1 MMKTCPKCNYF
12 EVWKESSTSSYFYCK
27 KPGCRRVTC
36 IVCNLEVN
44 LPPAEKAELIVKIE
58 RDIRK
63 NRLSIKEL
71 KLSYDRISEIEESYR
86 TQLEIELGVLH
97 HQKCALFGSVKQ
109 IIFDAIERGEK
120 VPCPECGLA
129 GRKDDNCTHMTCPKC
144 QTVWCYVCG
153 QKFGYGIIYDH
164 NENWEYREDGC
175 PMYLTAIEEIDNRW
189 PKEDQK
195 CLDRF
200 HRYRTL
206 KAFQKVIE
214 EIGVDAYKKA
224 AEQFDSVKNCGYS
237 LRDLED
243 PLIEEPLIIKFE
255 YRFNNYLQTDILS
268 DMLDERRAH
277 ELTSDSDESDVL
289 LRFDPDI
296 LRVLYTHFEINE
308 ENNPRRGRRAG
319 RRGRGNQG
327 RGGAPPTNESRI
339 ISANESQIMTD
350 NESDIVSVNLSI
362 DLDVSGVINT
372 FREPDRL
379 EQHIV
384 RDSSNT
390 SIQEEAKDTD
400 NQVIRP
406 RARVRRRRRGRGRGR
421 GRGGGEE

>member
-1 MMKTCPKCNYF
+1 
-12 EVWKESSTSSYFYCK
+12 
-27 KPGCRRVTC
+27 
-36 IVCNLEVN
+36 
-44 LPPAEKAELIVKIE
+44 
-58 RDIRK
+58 
-63 NRLSIKEL
+63 
-71 KLSYDRISEIEESYR
+71 
-86 TQLEIELGVLH
+86 
-97 HQKCALFGSVKQ
+97 
-109 IIFDAIERGEK
+109 
-120 VPCPECGLA
+120 
-129 GRKDDNCTHMTCPKC
+129 
-144 QTVWCYVCG
+144 
-153 QKFGYGIIYDH
+153 
-164 NENWEYREDGC
+164 
-175 PMYLTAIEEIDNRW
+175 
-189 PKEDQK
+189 
-195 CLDRF
+195 
-200 HRYRTL
+200 
-206 KAFQKVIE
+206 
-214 EIGVDAYKKA
+214 
-224 AEQFDSVKNCGYS
+224 
-237 LRDLED
+237 
-243 PLIEEPLIIKFE
+243 
-255 YRFNNYLQTDILS
+255 
-268 DMLDERRAH
+268 MLDERRAH